1 MTNRLALLPGA
12 SPSLEFMMA
21 EMREQHPGAQTGIV
35 IVFDAE
41 GGMHTQWHCNGQ
53 EMAFAACRLFRLAN
67 GE

>member
-35 IVFDAE
+35 IVFDAD
-41 GGMHTQWHCNGQ
+41 GGMHTQWHCNSQ
-53 EMAFAACRLFRLAN
+53 EMALASVRMAKLAN
-67 GE
+67 ED